1 MPNLIVTPLIIYI
14 IMYALPKFKGIFF
27 TNPSFCLQYAELV
40 PAKAP
45 YQAILKAKLR
55 PKQVSVSMF
64 LINLLTGQI
73 GGGHFDLSPVLDAS
87 QITGQDNYV
96 CPHTSYLSPNIGST

>member
-40 PAKAP
+40 PLNALC
-45 YQAILKAKLR
+45 QAILKSK
-55 PKQVSVSMF
+55 
-64 LINLLTGQI
+64 TE
-73 GGGHFDLSPVLDAS
+73 
-87 QITGQDNYV
+87 T
-96 CPHTSYLSPNIGST
+96 

>member
-40 PAKAP
+40 PSKPFAKAF
-45 YQAILKAKLR
+45 LKAKLR
-55 PKQVSVSMF
+55 LNQASVSII
-64 LINLLTGQI
+64 LINLLTSQI
-73 GGGHFDLSPVLDAS
+73 GGGHFDLPPVLDAS
-87 QITGQDNYV
+87 QIMG
-96 CPHTSYLSPNIGST
+96 